1 MASIGTISEKDFSID
16 FLFPLPSLCYI
27 TLMDRDSK
35 TLGIILKRENRGE
48 RNSSLTILTPDN
60 GLITVTAYGSG
71 RGAKSYRAPLYGE
84 GVFSIE
90 RKNEYS
96 ISLKDTEI
104 LSEHEWVKDSVEKI
118 AWVSLFSELVI
129 KARTTGSE
137 MYSLY
142 TSTLDNINDDNIE
155 RVAVY
160 FLSHFL
166 KQEGLS
172 SDWETCP
179 MCGKRYD
186 EDEVLGFS
194 TLSSSAV
201 CSACDTLSSS
211 LILPPNARRYILRV
225 SQSNIRDSL
234 SFSISDSFVRRI
246 SRYLMHS
253 LVYVFPSK
261 LMTLSSGLI
270 S

>member
-1 MASIGTISEKDFSID
+1 ME
-16 FLFPLPSLCYI
+16 
-27 TLMDRDSK
+27 RDGK

-48 RNSSLTILTPDN
+48 HNASLTILTPDN
-60 GLITVTAYGSG
+60 GLITVMAYGSG

-90 RKNEYS
+90 KKNEYS
-96 ISLKDTEI
+96 ITLKDTEI
-104 LSEHEWVKDSVEKI
+104 ISEHEWVKDSVEKI
-118 AWVSLFSELVI
+118 GWVSLFSELVI
-129 KARTTGSE
+129 KARTAGSE

-142 TSTLDNINDDNIE
+142 TSTLDNISDDNID

-166 KQEGLS
+166 KEEGLS
-172 SDWETCP
+172 GDWETCP
-179 MCGKRYD
+179 MCGKKYEKD
-186 EDEVLGFS
+186 ETLGFS
-194 TLSSSAV
+194 TISSSAV
-201 CSACDTLSSS
+201 CSSCDTLSSS
-211 LILPPNARRYILRV
+211 LILPPNARRYVLRV
-225 SQSNIRDSL
+225 SESNITEAL
-234 SFSISDSFVRRI
+234 SFSISTSFVRRI
-246 SRYLMHS
+246 SRYLMRS